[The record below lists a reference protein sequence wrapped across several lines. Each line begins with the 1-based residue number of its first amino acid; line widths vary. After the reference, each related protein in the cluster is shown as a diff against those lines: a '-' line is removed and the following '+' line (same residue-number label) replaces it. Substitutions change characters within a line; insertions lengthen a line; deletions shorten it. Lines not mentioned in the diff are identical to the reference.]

1 MRGANMSV
9 VGRAV
14 VKCFVTGG
22 TGKRVFCNALVMRF
36 EMSIK
41 ACLLG
46 GTFVTA
52 SAFVRFLTVVDA
64 LMSL

>member
-1 MRGANMSV
+1 M
-9 VGRAV
+9 
-14 VKCFVTGG
+14 
-22 TGKRVFCNALVMRF
+22 KRFAARCTDKGVFCNALVVRF

-46 GTFVTA
+46 ETFVTA